1 MHADFDPMNDIRT
14 ALRALP
20 GFTPPAG
27 AWAGAQARL
36 AQREAGTPAMPARLA
51 MAASLV
57 VMLAAGLLW
66 GGMPQGVTSPDRP
79 APLGAPIKDLVA
91 ENARLEAVLSGLPQ
105 PSTTRVGTAYAVA
118 ALEDR
123 LAMIDDRLTAVSLQ
137 PAAPETT
144 EELWRQR
151 VNLMNSLVQ
160 VQYANLVA
168 SR

>member
-1 MHADFDPMNDIRT
+1 MHADLDDLNDVRD

-20 GFTPPAG
+20 PFAPPAG
-27 AWAGAQARL
+27 AWTAAQAR
-36 AQREAGTPAMPARLA
+36 AAARGAGQPGVPARLA
-51 MAASLV
+51 MAASLL
-57 VMLAAGLLW
+57 VMMAAALMW
-66 GGMPQGVTSPDRP
+66 GSAPDGTTATDRP
-79 APLGAPIKDLVA
+79 VPLGEPIDELVA
-91 ENARLEAVLSGLPQ
+91 ENARLESVLAGLPQ

-123 LAMIDDRLTAVSLQ
+123 LAMLDDRITTVSLT
-137 PAAPETT
+137 PSAPETA

-151 VNLMNSLVQ
+151 VSLMNSLVQ

>member
-1 MHADFDPMNDIRT
+1 MHAGLDTMNEVRS

-20 GFTPPAG
+20 ALTPPAG
-27 AWAGAQARL
+27 AWVGAQVKLAARD
-36 AQREAGTPAMPARLA
+36 AGGAATPVRLA

-57 VMLAAGLLW
+57 AMLAAVMLW
-66 GGMPQGVTSPDRP
+66 SGVPQGGAPADRP
-79 APLGAPIKDLVA
+79 APLGAPINDLVA
-91 ENARLEAVLSGLPQ
+91 ENARLEAVLADLPR
-105 PSTTRVGTAYAVA
+105 PSTTRAGTAYAVA

-123 LAMIDDRLTAVSLQ
+123 LAVIDDRLTAVSLQ

>member
-1 MHADFDPMNDIRT
+1 MHADFDPMNDISHR
-14 ALRALP
+14 LRALP
-20 GFTPPAG
+20 SFLPPAG
-27 AWAGAQARL
+27 AWAEAQAKL
-36 AQREAGTPAMPARLA
+36 AGRAAASPSTPAGLA

-57 VMLAAGLLW
+57 VMLAAALLW
-66 GGMPQGVTSPDRP
+66 GAGPAGETTVDRP
-79 APLGAPIKDLVA
+79 APLGEPIGELVT
-91 ENARLEAVLSGLPQ
+91 ENARLEAVLAGLPQ
-105 PSTTRVGTAYAVA
+105 PSTTRVRTGYAVA

-137 PAAPETT
+137 PSAPETA

-160 VQYANLVA
+160 VQYANLVV